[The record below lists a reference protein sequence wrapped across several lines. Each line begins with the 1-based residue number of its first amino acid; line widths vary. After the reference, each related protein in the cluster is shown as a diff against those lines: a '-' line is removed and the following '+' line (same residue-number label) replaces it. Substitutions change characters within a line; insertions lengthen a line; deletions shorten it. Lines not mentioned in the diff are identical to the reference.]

1 MNSKEEKNIE
11 RIVAYVATVAER
23 QLPTRV
29 IDAARMCLADWLA
42 VAIGASNQSAGR
54 TVRKTATSWSSVG
67 NAPILGGGRAAPVT
81 SALVNGTFAH
91 CLDYDDTHVGCLA
104 HLGAPTW
111 AATLS
116 VAAEVEAS
124 DQDVL
129 KAFVSGFEVGARL
142 GGDGFGPC
150 VNRTGFHSTAV
161 FGRFAATVAAG
172 VLLGLNESQMKNALG
187 AAATQVGGL
196 VASFGT
202 MSKPFHAGKAAM
214 DGVLSAQLASDGF
227 ESASWLLEE
236 EGDGLA
242 RILVQN
248 GEVSISQFDDS
259 DNWEVLQ
266 NTFKPYAACL
276 VTHPII
282 ESAQEIY
289 RSSRGRRVERAIAHV
304 NPMVLRFAAKTA
316 PQTPLEGKFSVAY
329 CTALAL
335 CGHRVGEADFTYER
349 LQDPDIC
356 DMEGRVQLSV
366 EDEMEET
373 AGSVTVTFSDGG
385 EMTIDTPL
393 AKGNPGNPLG
403 WEGLHWKF
411 MSLVEPVLGDGKAV
425 DLFSLIRE
433 FGDGKDLNQVAEIMS
448 RPHGRC

>member
-1 MNSKEEKNIE
+1 
-11 RIVAYVATVAER
+11 
-23 QLPTRV
+23 
-29 IDAARMCLADWLA
+29 
-42 VAIGASNQSAGR
+42 
-54 TVRKTATSWSSVG
+54 
-67 NAPILGGGRAAPVT
+67 
-81 SALVNGTFAH
+81 LVNGTFAH

-104 HLGAPTW
+104 HLSAPTW

-124 DQDVL
+124 DEDVL

-142 GGDGFGPC
+142 GGGGFGPS
-150 VNRTGFHSTAV
+150 VNRMGFHATAV
-161 FGRFAATVAAG
+161 FGRFSTTVAAG

-214 DGVLSAQLASDGF
+214 DGVLSAQLARDGF
-227 ESASWLLEE
+227 ESAGWLLEE
-236 EGDGLA
+236 DGDGLA
-242 RILVQN
+242 RVLLQN
-248 GEVSISQFDDS
+248 DEAGISQFDKS
-259 DNWEVLQ
+259 DNWEILQ

-282 ESAQEIY
+282 ESAQAIY
-289 RSSRGRRVERAIAHV
+289 RNSDGRRIEDAIAHV
-304 NPMVLRFAAKTA
+304 SPMVPRFAAKTA
-316 PQTPLEGKFSVAY
+316 PQTPLEGKFSVAF

-335 CGHRVGEADFTYER
+335 CGHQVGETDFTNER
-349 LQDPDIC
+349 LQDPDIR

-366 EDEMEET
+366 EDEMEAT
-373 AGSVTVTFSDGG
+373 AGSVTVTFSDGE

-403 WEGLHWKF
+403 WEGMRWKF
-411 MSLVEPVLGDGKAV
+411 MSLVEPALGDDRAV
-425 DLFSLIRE
+425 DLYSLIRE
-433 FGDGKDLNQVAEIMS
+433 FGDGKDFSQIAELMS
-448 RPHGRC
+448 HSHGEC